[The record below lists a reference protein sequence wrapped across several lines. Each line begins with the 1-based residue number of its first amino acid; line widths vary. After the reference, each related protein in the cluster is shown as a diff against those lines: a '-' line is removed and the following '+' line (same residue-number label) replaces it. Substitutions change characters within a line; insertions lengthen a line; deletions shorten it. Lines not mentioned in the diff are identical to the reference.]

1 MKKVG
6 EFDAGDA
13 GNIEQGGNAMKEGEK
28 RGGVGKLVEEEKVR
42 WVLLKPGLV
51 DGIVDREPG
60 EWRMLKLCMLYVY
73 VYMYM
78 YVHT

>member
-1 MKKVG
+1 M
-6 EFDAGDA
+6 
-13 GNIEQGGNAMKEGEK
+13 
-28 RGGVGKLVEEEKVR
+28 GKLVDEEKVR

-73 VYMYM
+73 VYMY
-78 YVHT
+78 VHT